1 MHASGDQLDELA
13 TQLYYSSTADSC
25 GGRPCAAEGQV
36 LSVPQGYYRCHRGTT
51 GATGV
56 LPVPQGYYRCLLEL
70 AVICTQLDDRDRGL
84 RLELHASCQHLL
96 CSSASARCGAAKHPR
111 RAWRAAL
118 TPLDPHTSRLK
129 PHAPRPTPQ
138 APRPTPHAA
147 RRTPHAARRTPH
159 ASHASRLTPH
169 ACSAARVAWRSAACT
184 HAAITALYVGPVGRT
199 PA

>member
-1 MHASGDQLDELA
+1 MGGVALRGSNVC
-13 TQLYYSSTADSC
+13 TQVAISWMSWRRSSTTAPQLTAAA
-25 GGRPCAAEGQV
+25 GGRVQQKV
-36 LSVPQGYYRCHRGTT
+36 RYYRCHRGTID
-51 GATGV
+51 ATGV

-159 ASHASRLTPH
+159 A
-169 ACSAARVAWRSAACT
+169 CSAARFAWRSAACT